1 MAWTFNAACNAAALN
16 GLTAL
21 FNSGRIALESSAPAD
36 LAVVSFG
43 ATAFGSGT
51 SASPSVASANTT
63 TPATSGITAG
73 TIAFIDFR
81 TSGGSSRIRG
91 TVGTSGADFIVTSAE
106 IPSGTTEV
114 DVTGLQ
120 FTLQLAGA

>member
-16 GLTAL
+16 GLTATL
-21 FNSGRIALESSAPAD
+21 NGGQIALESSAPAD
-36 LAVVSFG
+36 LAVVGLG

-51 SASPSVASANTT
+51 SASPSVATANTT
-63 TPATSGITAG
+63 TPDTTSPVAG

-91 TVGTSGADFIVTSAE
+91 TVGTSGADFIVTSAT
-106 IPSGTTEV
+106 IPSGTSAV
-114 DVTGLQ
+114 DVVGLQ